1 MVLSKLDRETALIT
15 RDVMVFSDDDKAI
28 ILHYHKKGKKAYQI
42 WKENREKN
50 WTKNSVCCLIQR
62 YVEHGTMDR
71 KKGSGRPI
79 TATTPENQ
87 EAVQEMICSQEDS
100 PGTHV
105 TPNNIAKIL
114 KVSDRS
120 VRRMV
125 RSKGIRQFKRLKA
138 PSVNESTRGRRVER
152 AETLYEKFSR
162 NPRMVERAVF
172 QDECDFPL
180 QIPVNNQNNRVYYNG
195 KKNIYLK
202 RIYSTC
208 QIVNRLK

>member
-1 MVLSKLDRETALIT
+1 
-15 RDVMVFSDDDKAI
+15 MVFSDDDKAI
-28 ILHYHKKGKKAYQI
+28 ILHYHKKGKKPYQI
-42 WKENREKN
+42 WKENPEKN
-50 WTKNSVCCLIQR
+50 WTKNSVCRLINQ

-71 KKGSGRPI
+71 KKGSGRSI
-79 TATTPENQ
+79 TATTPANQ

-138 PSVNESTRGRRVER
+138 PSMNEGTRGRRVER
-152 AETLYEKFSR
+152 AETL
-162 NPRMVERAVF
+162 
-172 QDECDFPL
+172 
-180 QIPVNNQNNRVYYNG
+180 
-195 KKNIYLK
+195 
-202 RIYSTC
+202 
-208 QIVNRLK
+208 